1 MRGEEAERRW
11 ARWRREELARTR
23 GKKTR
28 TRRDEEVLLVEEG
41 CSPGRIL
48 RETEGLGREQ
58 AQVV

>member
-1 MRGEEAERRW
+1 M
-11 ARWRREELARTR
+11 ARMR

-48 RETEGLGREQ
+48 RETEGLGQEQ

>member
-11 ARWRREELARTR
+11 ARWRREEMARMR
-23 GKKTR
+23 GKRTR

-48 RETEGLGREQ
+48 RETEELGREQ

>member
-11 ARWRREELARTR
+11 ARWRREEMARMR
-23 GKKTR
+23 GKRTR

-41 CSPGRIL
+41 CSPGRIS